1 MTDLLKVR
9 VQLPHGSD
17 PSRGPGWT
25 DLWVREDTSDEAVL
39 DEIWVHDT
47 YHCRGMNIARA
58 KGTRDECD
66 PGMPIVD
73 GRRPLVLDVGANT
86 GLFSALVLQM
96 FPDSRVIAIE
106 PDADNLELLTLNTAK
121 WRDRVQIV
129 PAALGAERG
138 TTSLVGSHG
147 TGYTS
152 SAGEGPR
159 VEVLPLAEFLNE
171 PVALLKVDCESAEFD
186 IFAACPSEALA
197 RVDHIHMEIH
207 GTREAPWIDDAPR
220 RYGELMTKLAYT
232 HSVQVFGRPDEGA
245 MAYCHRYDL

>member
-1 MTDLLKVR
+1 MTDLVHYR
-9 VQLPHGSD
+9 APIIFGHD
-17 PSRGPGWT
+17 PNLGPCWT
-25 DLWVREDTSDEAVL
+25 DILIRAGTSDEAVL
-39 DEIWVHDT
+39 HEVFVLDT
-47 YHCRGMNIARA
+47 YHAASVAEHLQWNAADAILQSKRKPR
-58 KGTRDECD
+58 
-66 PGMPIVD
+66 
-73 GRRPLVLDVGANT
+73 VLDVGACT
-86 GLFSALVLQM
+86 GIFSALIAQLAPHAQIV
-96 FPDSRVIAIE
+96 AIE

-138 TTSLVGSHG
+138 TASLVGSRG

-152 SAGEGPR
+152 SAGEGTR

-171 PVALLKVDCESAEFD
+171 PVALLKVDVEGSEFD
-186 IFAACPSEALA
+186 MLAACPSEALA

-207 GTREAPWIDDAPR
+207 GTREAPWVDDAPR